1 MTATS
6 LTNIEAGYRE
16 ARSRDS
22 ACKLDRPVPPPV
34 PLAVDLYLFYNVF
47 MTDLLKGS
55 LEATLLAAVASRG
68 DGASGLD
75 VRQAV
80 IDRTGRAYAV
90 GAIYTVLQRLE
101 AKGWVTARLADAR
114 PVRGGRARRLFTVTA
129 DGHRALESFRQRA
142 AAAWALPI
150 PLVEDLC

>member
-1 MTATS
+1 
-6 LTNIEAGYRE
+6 
-16 ARSRDS
+16 
-22 ACKLDRPVPPPV
+22 
-34 PLAVDLYLFYNVF
+34 
-47 MTDLLKGS
+47 MTDSLRGS
-55 LEATLLAAVASRG
+55 LEATLLAAVAACR

-80 IDRTGRAYAV
+80 IDRTGRSYAV

-101 AKGWVTARLADAR
+101 AKGWITARVAEAR

-129 DGHRALESFRQRA
+129 DGHQALESFRQRA

-150 PLVEDLC
+150 PLTEELC